1 MRRFLSL
8 LGLLLSSALLATL
21 VSPAATARAQGA
33 NAFNRLMAAP
43 GDRNAPPAS
52 DGLHDP
58 SLEGT
63 QLLQPP
69 KEAFEG
75 LPKAVGG
82 NYVDWDEALKSA
94 KIAPRNDKVNDR
106 AKPEIMELEVVREC
120 KGSTPN
126 AVFPHAAHSEWIDC
140 GTCHPTIFESANG
153 ANTMTMAEIMAGKKC
168 GVCHGTVAFPVSD
181 CKRCH
186 YQSKDG
192 SVRKTA
198 AKEGSQSK
206 KSKSGLRMPWSGRDR

>member
-1 MRRFLSL
+1 MRRSANI
-8 LGLLLSSALLATL
+8 LLSAAFLPLL
-21 VSPAATARAQGA
+21 VSPTLVQAQGA
-33 NAFNRLMAAP
+33 NTFNRLHTTL
-43 GDRNAPPAS
+43 GDRNAPPTS

-58 SLEGT
+58 SIEGA
-63 QLLQPP
+63 QLLQAP

-82 NYVDWDEALKSA
+82 NYVDWGQALKGG
-94 KIAPRNDKVNDR
+94 KIAPRYDSADSK
-106 AKPEIMELEVVREC
+106 AKPELMDLDVIREC

-140 GTCHPTIFESANG
+140 GTCHPAIFESAKG

-168 GVCHGTVAFPVSD
+168 GVCHGTVAFPVSE

-186 YQSKDG
+186 YQAKDG
-192 SVRKTA
+192 SMRKTTA
-198 AKEGSQSK
+198 QEGSSQAK
-206 KSKSGLRMPWSGRDR
+206 KGKGGVRLPWSGRGN